1 MFIGAGNQVGCRTCC
16 NLCRNVIP
24 EVRVTGILYEF
35 YLYTSSSFNTVNRSF
50 KSLLFILSPD
60 ADGNSFSIRFSLLGF
75 YYCSGVTCF
84 SADSTGASLWVPA
97 FPHAV
102 RQSIVAAIDNAIT
115 FLKWV
120 FHSFPSFLLGT
131 ELYLPC
137 KPNYRC
143 KNPAKNQTNF

>member
-84 SADSTGASLWVPA
+84 LSRFNRSFTLGAGVSTCCKAC
-97 FPHAV
+97 
-102 RQSIVAAIDNAIT
+102 
-115 FLKWV
+115 
-120 FHSFPSFLLGT
+120 LLYT
-131 ELYLPC
+131 S
-137 KPNYRC
+137 RC
-143 KNPAKNQTNF
+143 V